1 MKTLR
6 SGLMMG
12 AEVCST
18 NLPFPS
24 LSPSGGAVH
33 GKLREVYPCREN
45 VDCVSRGG
53 GGGVPYADLPAVKN
67 MPLNCEGSKR

>member
-1 MKTLR
+1 
-6 SGLMMG
+6 MMG

-18 NLPFPS
+18 NLTFPS

-45 VDCVSRGG
+45 VDCVSWGG
-53 GGGVPYADLPAVKN
+53 GG
-67 MPLNCEGSKR
+67 PLCRPPCSEEHALELWGEQEVTAQL

>member
-1 MKTLR
+1 
-6 SGLMMG
+6 MMG

-33 GKLREVYPCREN
+33 GKLGEVYLCREN
-45 VDCVSRGG
+45 VDCVSQ
-53 GGGVPYADLPAVKN
+53 GVSYADLPAVTN